1 MRDLFSCDSKFM
13 QILHTISDHILLNL
27 LFIICCIPVVT
38 IGAAQAGLYSGIRVL
53 RDEEDDSSCF
63 RAFWKGFGIG
73 FGKIT
78 FVWLGTALIAGLSG
92 SCLLYQMTLEQ
103 TDYVLLF
110 PCLIILVI
118 CMVYQTVLSLFHSR
132 FGCTITQ
139 LIRNVV
145 YMMIAHPLHCVAVT
159 VLMWVPAA
167 IFVYAPELF
176 MKMTYV
182 WLAAYYSV
190 AFGMNL
196 RIIEKP
202 FAVLEE
208 GFKEKNKCM

>member
-110 PCLIILVI
+110 PCLIIP
-118 CMVYQTVLSLFHSR
+118 VLIPIVWSATSKEWKIWRWWRIHYKAAHTRGAPWAMSVPVKPA
-132 FGCTITQ
+132 GTETI
-139 LIRNVV
+139 IRAW
-145 YMMIAHPLHCVAVT
+145 YARM
-159 VLMWVPAA
+159 AA
-167 IFVYAPELF
+167 ISLTVSR
-176 MKMTYV
+176 
-182 WLAAYYSV
+182 LAW
-190 AFGMNL
+190 
-196 RIIEKP
+196 
-202 FAVLEE
+202 
-208 GFKEKNKCM
+208 